1 MAELALPGHAERAV
15 TPHEVVQV
23 RNDRLREVTAERG
36 RRNLL
41 EMDDVRLGGTVA
53 NTFGKLA
60 PPELLEWPSQTE
72 GPRSNPGRLGLD
84 VDDLD
89 PVRRISGGRPGLPRG
104 EHAQVDA
111 VLAQAADQR
120 QRAPA
125 GGASFGKRRLGQD
138 EQSLHAAS
146 ASR

>member
-1 MAELALPGHAERAV
+1 M
-15 TPHEVVQV
+15 
-23 RNDRLREVTAERG
+23 RNDRLREVTAESC

-41 EMDDVRLGGTVA
+41 EMDDVRLGGPVA
-53 NTFGKLA
+53 NAIGKLA
-60 PPELLEWPSQTE
+60 PRELLERPSQAE
-72 GPRSNPGRLGLD
+72 GPRANPGRLGLD

-89 PVRRISGGRPGLPRG
+89 PVRRISGSRPGLPRG
-104 EHAQVDA
+104 EHTQVDA

-125 GGASFGKRRLGQD
+125 RGASFGKRRLGQD
-138 EQSLHAAS
+138 EQRPHAAS